1 MATLLGRKLGMTE
14 LFDEAGHRV
23 PVTLVEAGP
32 VVVVDRKTPER
43 DGYEAVRLGFGA
55 IKERRVGKA
64 LRGVYAKAGVAPQR
78 HLREVRG
85 PAGAGAQP
93 GQTLTAEAFAPGDIV
108 DVVGTSRGKGFT
120 GAMKRHGFSG
130 QRATHGVSLMH
141 RAVGSIGSSN
151 MARVLPGKRM
161 PGRAGSARVTVRGLR
176 VVKVEAERN
185 LLYLRGAVP
194 GVRGSL
200 LLLRGARATG
210 SGRTRRAAKEKER
223 S

>member
-32 VVVVDRKTPER
+32 VVVVDRRTADR
-43 DGYEAVRLGFGA
+43 DGYEAARLGFGA
-55 IKERRVGKA
+55 VKERRLSKA
-64 LRGVYAKAGVAPQR
+64 QRGVYGKAGVVPQR

-85 PAGAGAQP
+85 SAAEGLEA
-93 GQTLTAEAFAPGDIV
+93 GQTLNADAFAPGDVV

-130 QRATHGVSLMH
+130 QRDTHGVSLMH

-151 MARVLPGKRM
+151 IARVIPGKRM
-161 PGRAGSARVTVRGLR
+161 PGRAGGARVTVRGLR
-176 VVKVEAERN
+176 VIKVEAERN
-185 LLYLRGAVP
+185 LLYLRGATP
-194 GVRGSL
+194 GIRGSL
-200 LLLRGARATG
+200 LLLRGVAAKGGRKRRG
-210 SGRTRRAAKEKER
+210 SKEKER
-223 S
+223 

>member
-32 VVVVDRKTPER
+32 VVVVDRRTPER
-43 DGYEAVRLGFGA
+43 DGYEAARLGFGA
-55 IKERRVGKA
+55 VKERRLPKGR
-64 LRGVYAKAGVAPQR
+64 RGVFAKAGVAPQR
-78 HLREVRG
+78 YLREVRG
-85 PAGAGAQP
+85 SAAAGLEP
-93 GQTLTAEAFAPGDIV
+93 GQILSAEAFSPGDLV
-108 DVVGTSRGKGFT
+108 DVVGTSRGKGFA

-130 QRATHGVSLMH
+130 QRDSHGVSLMH

-151 MARVLPGKRM
+151 IARVIPGKRM
-161 PGRAGSARVTVRGLR
+161 PGRMGSARVTVRGLR
-176 VVKVEAERN
+176 VIKVEAERN
-185 LLYLRGAVP
+185 LLYLRGATP

-200 LLLRGARATG
+200 LLLRGAVAKG
-210 SGRTRRAAKEKER
+210 GRKRRGGKEKER